1 MDDKTKKKEKKGGP
15 AGNIF
20 LKNLLAALLLVL
32 FLVFGAQLALNL
44 ITRHGKTTTVPDLTS
59 LTVDEA
65 AKVAAESGVKIEVVD
80 SIYVRKMEK
89 GAIYTQNPKPGSTVK
104 KGRRIMLTIN
114 NVNVRKV
121 EMPNIVGLSTRQ
133 AKAELSSRGL
143 NVGKL
148 IYVKDIATN
157 NVMRQLYNGK
167 PIRPGRKIDAGSDI
181 DIETGLNP
189 VDDRTLV
196 PRLKGMKYFSA
207 IDLLHDNYLNLEKAV
222 FDSTVRN
229 YADTITATIYKQSP
243 EKSKN
248 TVKMGSGVTIYLSK
262 NKHDE

>member
-1 MDDKTKKKEKKGGP
+1 MSNNKKNENTG
-15 AGNIF
+15 AARLF
-20 LKNLLAALLLVL
+20 LKNLLAAILLVV
-32 FLVFGAQLALNL
+32 FLILGSQLALGL
-44 ITRHGKTTTVPDLTS
+44 ITRHGKTTTVPDMTS
-59 LTVDEA
+59 LTVYEA
-65 AKVAAESGVKIEVVD
+65 EKVAAESGVKVEVVD

-89 GAIYTQNPKPGSTVK
+89 GAIYTQTPRPGSTVK
-104 KGRRIMLTIN
+104 KGRTIMLTIN

-133 AKAELSSRGL
+133 AKAELAAKGL

-157 NVMRQLYNGK
+157 NVMRQLYQGK
-167 PIRPGRKIDAGSDI
+167 PIRPGKKIDAGSDI

-189 VDDRTLV
+189 ADDRTLV

-207 IDLLHDNYLNLEKAV
+207 IDLLHDNYLNLQKAV

-229 YADTITATIYKQSP
+229 YADSITATIYKQSP

-248 TVKMGSGVTIYLSK
+248 PVKMGSGVTIYLSK
-262 NKHDE
+262 NKPSE

>member
-1 MDDKTKKKEKKGGP
+1 MSNITNGKDKKDSSP
-15 AGNIF
+15 AKYF
-20 LKNLLAALLLVL
+20 LKNLGAAVLLVAL
-32 FLVFGAQLALNL
+32 LVFGAQLALNL

-59 LTVDEA
+59 LTVEQA
-65 AKVAAESGVKIEVVD
+65 EQVAAEAGVRVEVVD

-133 AKAELSSRGL
+133 AKAELSAKGL

-148 IYVKDIATN
+148 IYVNDIATN

-207 IDLLHDNYLNLEKAV
+207 IDLLHDNYLNLQKAV

-243 EKSKN
+243 ANSKN

-262 NKHDE
+262 NKPAE